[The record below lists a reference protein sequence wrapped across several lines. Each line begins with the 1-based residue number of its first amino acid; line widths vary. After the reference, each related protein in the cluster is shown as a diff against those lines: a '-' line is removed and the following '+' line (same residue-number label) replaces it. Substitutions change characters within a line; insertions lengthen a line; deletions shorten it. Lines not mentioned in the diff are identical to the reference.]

1 LKNDWMNAV
10 RPAERM
16 KGLTCNACAIRS
28 FSMVALGSGLA
39 GKGVGVP
46 VGDDASLAVTVGD
59 RAVLLYWDS
68 SRNEETRLFSLEL
81 GVSASVLVAGVMSA
95 FAARDLCSGNQ
106 EIRKL
111 KG

>member
-1 LKNDWMNAV
+1 
-10 RPAERM
+10 
-16 KGLTCNACAIRS
+16 
-28 FSMVALGSGLA
+28 MVALGSGLA
-39 GKGVGVP
+39 GEGARDGVIA
-46 VGDDASLAVTVGD
+46 GDDASLAVTVGD